1 MSDTRKVRRKMWRRD
16 ALNKAIRE
24 HDFRPRWLII
34 YEAGQRRDERMHLFG
49 YVKWCTGETISL
61 DEAQGRIRDILKD
74 YLDKT
79 PKEVIDEFVLEWH
92 NPEAEQDVL
101 KSVGEIDCK
110 KDTYP
115 TLDLSSGDVLSD
127 PKIRYRH
134 PFLVT
139 H

>member
-1 MSDTRKVRRKMWRRD
+1 MWRRR
-16 ALNKAIRE
+16 ALNEATR
-24 HDFRPRWLII
+24 HQDFRPAWAII
-34 YEAGQRRDERMHLFG
+34 HEAGQRRDERLRLFG

-61 DEAQGRIRDILKD
+61 GEAQGRIRETLKE
-74 YLDKT
+74 YPNKT
-79 PKEVIDEFVLEWH
+79 PREIITEFVLEWH

-101 KSVGEIDCK
+101 ESVGEVDCK

-115 TLDLSSGDVLSD
+115 ALGLSSGDVLSD
-127 PKIRYRH
+127 PKLRYRH